1 MEDRGAVSTCN
12 RPSSTVKPSDHRWIV
27 WRHGRSEWLL
37 VRVRV
42 RGKGKGKGK
51 GKG

>member
-37 VRVRV
+37 GLQIDVSSCVI
-42 RGKGKGKGK
+42 
-51 GKG
+51 